1 MKPEL
6 PQHSG
11 FFLYVCADGQN
22 MIKHFL
28 KYYSKAIT
36 KYRVHSPFVYN
47 LLVDVI
53 EDDRYYY
60 AFDHLRTLK
69 ERLLKKNELIE
80 VLDLGAGS
88 RKKSGNSRTISEIA
102 KNSVSPDWQCQFLFR
117 LVDNLKPNTILEMG
131 SSLGISSM
139 YLHFGHTKAKMISLE
154 GSPEIA
160 KLAKENFKLLG
171 ANIDLIEGNF
181 SETLQT
187 ALDKLQKIDLA
198 FIDGH
203 HAEVPTLN
211 YFEQILPYC
220 SEHSV
225 LIFDDIY
232 WSDEMAAAWEKIK
245 LNPDVTMSI
254 DLFYFGIVFFKKE
267 FKEKQ
272 HFTLIPYPYKFW
284 QIGLFK

>member
-1 MKPEL
+1 MASRRNHGL
-6 PQHSG
+6 
-11 FFLYVCADGQN
+11 

-28 KYYSKAIT
+28 KYYSRAIT

-60 AFDHLRTLK
+60 AFDQLKTLK
-69 ERLLKKNELIE
+69 QRLLKKIELIE

-88 RKKSGNSRTISEIA
+88 RKKTGNSRTISEIA

-117 LVDNLKPNTILEMG
+117 LSDYFKPNTILEMG

-139 YLHFGHTKAKMISLE
+139 YLHFGHSKAKMISLE

-160 KLAKENFKLLG
+160 KLAKEHFQLLN

-181 SETLQT
+181 TETLQL
-187 ALDKLQKIDLA
+187 ALGKLGKIDLA

-203 HAEVPTLN
+203 HAELPTLH
-211 YFEQILPYC
+211 YFEKILPYC
-220 SEHSV
+220 SEDSI

-245 LNPDVTMSI
+245 SNPAVTMSI
-254 DLFYFGIVFFKKE
+254 DLFYFGIVSFKKE

>member
-1 MKPEL
+1 
-6 PQHSG
+6 
-11 FFLYVCADGQN
+11 
-22 MIKHFL
+22 MIRHFL
-28 KYYSKAIT
+28 KYYSSAIT
-36 KYRVHSPFVYN
+36 KYRVHSPFVFS
-47 LLVDVI
+47 LLTEVI
-53 EDDRYYY
+53 EDNRYYY
-60 AFDHLRTLK
+60 AFDHLKTLRA
-69 ERLLKKNELIE
+69 RLLQKNESVE

-88 RKKSGNSRTISEIA
+88 RKISDKTRKISEIA
-102 KNSVSPDWQCQFLFR
+102 KTSVSPEWQCQMLFR
-117 LVDNLKPNTILEMG
+117 LVDYFKPETVLEMG

-139 YLHFGHTKAKMISLE
+139 YLHFGNTGAKMISLE

-171 ANIDLIEGNF
+171 ANIELLEGNF
-181 SETLQT
+181 SETLHT
-187 ALDKLQKIDLA
+187 ALEKLQKIDLA

-203 HAEVPTLN
+203 HAELPTLK

-220 SEHSV
+220 NEESV

-232 WSDEMAAAWEKIK
+232 WSDEMATAWEKIK
-245 LNPDVTMSI
+245 LNSSVTLSV
-254 DLFYFGIVFFKKE
+254 DLFYFGIVFFKKD